1 MLTIYVCDDEVAFA
15 DLLEGKL
22 KLIFHEYDFDVGIVS
37 FCTPVEC
44 LRAVRYGEP
53 PDAVFLDIDMPE
65 VSGFDIAKEIKKERR
80 DALVIFVSGKPDLVF
95 ESFDYH
101 PFSFVRKSAGDDLD
115 VELRKVCEGVVSF
128 LSKRKPIELCDVY
141 AGTVFEKAENILY
154 VRSEKHYVEYHAVGC
169 DRPVKQRGSLKE
181 AEKLLRPFGF
191 IKPHSRFLVNVVHIG
206 FFNPKINRIVLDTKD
221 SVPVSRSLRDPA
233 YGEYLK
239 IKRMF

>member
-15 DLLEGKL
+15 DLLEEKL
-22 KLIFHEYDFDVGIVS
+22 KLIFAEYDSEAKIVS
-37 FCTPVEC
+37 FRTPVEC

-53 PDAVFLDIDMPE
+53 SDAVFLDIDMPG

-80 DALVIFVSGKPDLVF
+80 DALVVFVSGKPDLVF

-115 VELRKVCEGVVSF
+115 RELRKVCEGVVSY
-128 LSKRKPIELCDVY
+128 LGKRKPIEVRDVY
-141 AGTVFEKAENILY
+141 AGPVFEKADNILF
-154 VRSEKHYVEYHAVGC
+154 VSSAKHYVEYHALDR
-169 DRPVKQRGSLKE
+169 DRPIKQRGTLKE

-191 IKPHSRFLVNVVHIG
+191 IKPHSRFLVNAAHIG
-206 FFNPKINRIVLDTKD
+206 FFNPKINRIVLDTKE
-221 SVPVSRSLRDPA
+221 SVPVSRSLRDSA

-239 IKRMF
+239 IKRGF